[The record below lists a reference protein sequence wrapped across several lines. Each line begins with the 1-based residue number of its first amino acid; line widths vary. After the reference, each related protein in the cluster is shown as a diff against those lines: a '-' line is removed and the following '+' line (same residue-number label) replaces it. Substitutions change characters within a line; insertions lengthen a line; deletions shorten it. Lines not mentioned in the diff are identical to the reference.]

1 MKASK
6 DSTIIVESPSGL
18 LKHYVL
24 QNKIY
29 FHFSYYF
36 NSHFQEGVVMCVCV
50 SLCVCAWAYR
60 CSAGGIEGRSLLVPK
75 EKWHYSY
82 VCCGVATLLS

>member
-6 DSTIIVESPSGL
+6 DLTLIVESPSGL
-18 LKHYVL
+18 LKHCVL
-24 QNKIY
+24 QNKNY
-29 FHFSYYF
+29 FHFFYYF
-36 NSHFQEGVVMCVCV
+36 NSHFQEGIVVCVCV
-50 SLCVCAWAYR
+50 SLCVCARVYR

-82 VCCGVATLLS
+82 ICCGEATLIS

>member
-6 DSTIIVESPSGL
+6 DLTVQSPSGL
-18 LKHYVL
+18 LKHCVL
-24 QNKIY
+24 QNKNY

-36 NSHFQEGVVMCVCV
+36 NSHFQEGIVVCICV
-50 SLCVCAWAYR
+50 SLCVCTWAYR

-82 VCCGVATLLS
+82 ICCGVATLIS